1 MQSSGSNPQLDKN
14 TLRRQLLTQRQS
26 MPVEQWR
33 LFSQTLC
40 QQLLD
45 SSLWGQAKTVLAYM
59 TFRQEPDLSWLFLQG
74 QDREWGLPRCVGQHL
89 IWHRCNPLNSQMLQK
104 GKYGIWEPYPD
115 FPELSADE
123 IDLILVPA
131 VACDRNGYRLG
142 YGGGYYD
149 RLLAS
154 PSWADIPTIGI
165 VFERDLLEQL
175 PTESWDQPLK
185 AICTEKGIAKLLPS
199 KNPL

>member
-1 MQSSGSNPQLDKN
+1 
-14 TLRRQLLTQRQS
+14 

-45 SSLWGQAKTVLAYM
+45 SVLWQQAKTVLAYM

-74 QDREWGLPRCVGQHL
+74 QDREWGLSRCVGQHL
-89 IWHRCNPLNSQMLQK
+89 IWHRCNPLTPQMLQK
-104 GKYGIWEPYPD
+104 GKYGILEPYPD
-115 FPELSADE
+115 YPQLSAADV
-123 IDLILVPA
+123 DLILVPA
-131 VACDRNGYRLG
+131 VACDRSGYRLG

-154 PSWADIPTIGI
+154 SDWSETPTVGI
-165 VFERDLLEQL
+165 IFEQDLLNQL
-175 PTESWDQPLK
+175 PTEPWDQPLQ
-185 AICTEKGIAKLLPS
+185 AICTEQGLFSTQFAM
-199 KNPL
+199 

>member
-1 MQSSGSNPQLDKN
+1 MQSSRSNPQLEKN

-45 SSLWGQAKTVLAYM
+45 SSLWEQAQTVLAYM

-74 QDREWGLPRCVGQHL
+74 QDREWGLSRCVGQHL
-89 IWHRCNPLNSQMLQK
+89 IWHRCNPLDTQMLKK
-104 GKYGIWEPYPD
+104 GKYGILEPYPD
-115 FPELSADE
+115 CPELSADE
-123 IDLILVPA
+123 VDLILVPA

-149 RLLAS
+149 RLLSS
-154 PSWADIPTIGI
+154 PGWSDIPTVGI
-165 VFERDLLEQL
+165 VFERDLLDPL

-185 AICTEKGIAKLLPS
+185 AICTEKGIFSAKAAL
-199 KNPL
+199 

>member
-1 MQSSGSNPQLDKN
+1 MQSSSSNPLLEKN
-14 TLRRQLLTQRQS
+14 RLRRQLLTQRQS

-40 QQLLD
+40 QQLLS
-45 SSLWGQAKTVLAYM
+45 SSLWEQAKTVLAYM

-74 QDREWGLPRCVGQHL
+74 RNREWGLSRCVGQHL
-89 IWHRCNPLNSQMLQK
+89 IWHRCNPLDSQMLQT
-104 GKYGIWEPYPD
+104 GKYGILEPYPD
-115 FPELSADE
+115 CPELSAAE
-123 IDLILVPA
+123 VDLILVPA

-154 PSWADIPTIGI
+154 PAWSTIPTIGI
-165 VFERDLLEQL
+165 IFEQNLLNQL
-175 PTESWDQPLK
+175 PTEIWDQPLQ
-185 AICTEKGIAKLLPS
+185 AICTEKGLFSAKAS
-199 KNPL
+199 E